1 MLILN
6 ALNSTKN
13 ILTNMHIIDSLW
25 LFVLVTMA
33 SVATP
38 GPAVL
43 LALRNGGSYGTQSA
57 MWSSLGNVLGLLV
70 ISGLSAWGLSAV
82 LMTSSW
88 LFLLVKICGGIYLA
102 YIGTKL
108 LFPQF
113 FYRKPKA
120 KRLKQNADV
129 RQTESVNQIG
139 PIDQVSQLDHAAQA
153 IRASLAIQ
161 LDQVGQVGQA
171 DQATQ
176 ATQATHVLEAP
187 HKVSPSA
194 YTLTR
199 QGMLV
204 ALSNPK
210 PIFFFSALF
219 PQFLNPYDPLVMQFV
234 VLTTVFV
241 LISFTGLMIYAV
253 IASRTRVV
261 LGASRVAVW
270 LKRFAGLLFLGMA
283 FMLIGW
289 KPSDGK

>member
-1 MLILN
+1 
-6 ALNSTKN
+6 
-13 ILTNMHIIDSLW
+13 MHIIDSLW
-25 LFVLVTMA
+25 LFVFVTMA

-43 LALRNGGSYGTQSA
+43 LALRNGGTYGAKSA
-57 MWSSLGNVLGLLV
+57 VWSSLGNVLGLIV

-88 LFLLVKICGGIYLA
+88 LFLVVKIVGGLYLA

-113 FYRKPKA
+113 FFRQPKA
-120 KRLKQNADV
+120 KRLKQSADV
-129 RQTESVNQIG
+129 SQADSVTQINPIDPVNQF
-139 PIDQVSQLDHAAQA
+139 
-153 IRASLAIQ
+153 
-161 LDQVGQVGQA
+161 

-176 ATQATHVLEAP
+176 ATQATHTLEAP
-187 HKVSPSA
+187 HKAAPSA

-219 PQFLNPYDPLVMQFV
+219 PQFLNPYDPLAIQFV

-261 LGASRVAVW
+261 LGASRVALW

-289 KPSDGK
+289 KPGDGK